1 MGRVFSPPTSI
12 LVSFFRV
19 LIATNTVGLTF
30 STDTL
35 ILQLGYILSSVPAW
49 RKAFKLRVLVFVE
62 YENEVEEE
70 TARVKALLDKLRID
84 AETHV
89 FWLACG
95 ELHTYECIINGR
107 CDDIETEIM
116 VNDTLRDEDWWDELQ
131 RFRGRP
137 DSMNASQEMN
147 SLAAILDATSGR
159 PGVYNPHADM
169 EELARRRTSIVD
181 LPSRPSMVRLSR
193 LGVHVGIHTH
203 HLADEVFEEQIDQ
216 LDHPESDIDMT
227 DEDSPEDSDTERG
240 WDSAPSDAG
249 GADTEPST
257 RPLLGTPRRKSVAD
271 VLAERQSVARKS
283 KSKAPGGILEAD
295 EPSPVS
301 YGTMGSETFVDGRPA
316 LAVDPGHSNSDSGR
330 KRRARTGRSNMTP
343 SATPTPTQSGQR
355 TPETVET
362 VKPLLRAS
370 QEGGADIRTPT
381 MQVSYR
387 HSREPSIAHSFGA
400 ETPTPT
406 LPVRPNMSR
415 QSSAVRFT
423 SRPMPET
430 KTNVEDH
437 QGPTIMFAETV
448 SAGPAAPQSERP
460 AFSRQSSAG
469 RFNSRLTTDQR
480 LPGEEGQRNS
490 LPGSRHHSRKGSAF
504 SDFRLDQR
512 VDIPELL
519 GSYRFDP
526 PKEGSEEG
534 SSYSTQSIAL
544 SFNDLPSRAQHLILN
559 ELMRRNSADT
569 ALTLTTLPVPSDGTS
584 LDEGATLGYLSD
596 VEVLCNDL
604 PPVLLMLSNSMT
616 VTVGL

>member
-1 MGRVFSPPTSI
+1 MS
-12 LVSFFRV
+12 
-19 LIATNTVGLTF
+19 LIACSYHLRRVELTF
-30 STDTL
+30 VTDTL

-49 RKAFKLRVLVFVE
+49 QKAFKLRVLVFVE

-84 AETHV
+84 AEAHV

-95 ELHTYECIINGR
+95 ELHTYECIINGK

-181 LPSRPSMVRLSR
+181 LASRPSMVRLSR

-203 HLADEVFEEQIDQ
+203 HLTDEVFEEQIDQ

-227 DEDSPEDSDTERG
+227 DEDDPDGSDTERG
-240 WDSAPSDAG
+240 WGSVPSQAGDADM
-249 GADTEPST
+249 APST
-257 RPLLGTPRRKSVAD
+257 RPLLGANRRRSVTD
-271 VLAERQSVARKS
+271 VLAERQSAARKS
-283 KSKAPGGILEAD
+283 RSKAPRGIPETD
-295 EPSPVS
+295 EPSSVS
-301 YGTMGSETFVDGRPA
+301 YGTMGSETFVGGRPA
-316 LAVDPGHSNSDSGR
+316 SLAVDSGHSNIDSSRGAR
-330 KRRARTGRSNMTP
+330 NRTGRTNVTP

-355 TPETVET
+355 TPETAET
-362 VKPLLRAS
+362 VRPLTRTV
-370 QEGGADIRTPT
+370 QEGGADIRSPT
-381 MQVSYR
+381 MQIQYR

-400 ETPTPT
+400 ETPTST

-415 QSSAVRFT
+415 QTSAVRFT

-437 QGPTIMFAETV
+437 QGPTIMFAETP
-448 SAGPAAPQSERP
+448 SAGPAAPQSARP
-460 AFSRQSSAG
+460 GFSRHSSTG
-469 RFNSRLTTDQR
+469 RFNSRLTADQR
-480 LPGEEGQRNS
+480 LPGEEGPRGS

-526 PKEGSEEG
+526 PKESSEEG
-534 SSYSTQSIAL
+534 STYSTQSIAL

-569 ALTLTTLPVPSDGTS
+569 ALALTTLPVPSDGTS

-604 PPVLLMLSNSMT
+604 PPVLLVLSNSMT